1 MNIGLK
7 RRVPDRDRNQE
18 VAPTGRRAGFESD
31 LNYRVCVSLQ
41 MKVVTLPG
49 WKPFGLAGGASSG
62 ITSLQFGICPCPQKK
77 ELRLVPRQ
85 ARGRQHHRALF
96 RVLVQDQ
103 KPSR

>member
-49 WKPFGLAGGASSG
+49 WKPFGLAGGAV
-62 ITSLQFGICPCPQKK
+62 ISLAMVAIWGEGF
-77 ELRLVPRQ
+77 
-85 ARGRQHHRALF
+85 ARYSDR
-96 RVLVQDQ
+96 
-103 KPSR
+103 